1 MLSNYLCLT
10 FSDINY
16 FSMKPIVDIVNI
28 FVTDDRMFNAV
39 IDLPEKANFIN
50 AVTAVVTGGHFNQIR
65 RKYSRT
71 AYEVQKPIKCPCT
84 FN

>member
-1 MLSNYLCLT
+1 MT
-10 FSDINY
+10 FYEINY
-16 FSMKPIVDIVNI
+16 FSMKPIIDIVNI

-65 RKYSRT
+65 RKYSRSYT
-71 AYEVQKPIKCPCT
+71 QTYKL
-84 FN
+84 